1 MFAKAKIL
9 TKFVSNQMTV
19 VSSNLLQ
26 SYLHMPLA
34 YHYENNTGKMSKDV
48 IEQAD
53 AFSLQTLVAVANL
66 VSDGLVLIFL
76 ASFLIWVDPGA
87 SALVIFMLMGCGM
100 MIMALTKSTIIEYGS
115 QSDEAN
121 SERFATVMSTLQAIK
136 EIKAYNKENQ
146 FVEFFRNVA
155 KEMAFLYRLSH
166 TAASIHG
173 FADHCSNCG
182 FTFVVFCDS

>member
-100 MIMALTKSTIIEYGS
+100 MIMAS
-115 QSDEAN
+115 
-121 SERFATVMSTLQAIK
+121 
-136 EIKAYNKENQ
+136 
-146 FVEFFRNVA
+146 
-155 KEMAFLYRLSH
+155 
-166 TAASIHG
+166 
-173 FADHCSNCG
+173 
-182 FTFVVFCDS
+182 